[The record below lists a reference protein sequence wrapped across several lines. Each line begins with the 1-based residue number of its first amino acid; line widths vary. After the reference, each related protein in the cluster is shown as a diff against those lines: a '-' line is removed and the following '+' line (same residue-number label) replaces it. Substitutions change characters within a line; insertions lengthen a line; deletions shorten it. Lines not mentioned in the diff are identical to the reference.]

1 MYYNIFLLICILS
14 LHMKSKIN
22 VNFIKIRK
30 RTYYINYF
38 SNTKIN
44 NII

>member
-1 MYYNIFLLICILS
+1 MYIIISYEKLID
-14 LHMKSKIN
+14 

-38 SNTKIN
+38 SNTKIK
-44 NII
+44 IFKIT